1 MTRVLAWLG
10 HLLHRVGALLWWPVA
25 WVGRGARAAWRRLVW
40 APSAFVGRACAR
52 AWRALVLS
60 PVQRCRQACRLACR
74 QAFRR
79 ARAFSRQV
87 LAWIGRTAEIA
98 WRRLV
103 WTPMVLVGRAAAFGW
118 HWLVWAPLVL
128 FGRVCAYLWRR
139 LTKGPMA
146 RRVTSLALYQPA
158 NPKPASFVLLLTL
171 VTVLIVIGLI
181 MVLSASSVESLR
193 QYGSSWAIFERQVL
207 WVILGVVALVLA
219 ARIDYRRWRRFA
231 TPLLVVCLLLL
242 LAVLVPR
249 LGVSSGGSSRWLGV
263 GSLRMQPSELAKLG
277 LVIFGAD
284 LLTRRANQMRSW
296 KATIRPLLLIVGLA
310 CLLVIK
316 QPDLGTALIL
326 ICIVMGLLFAAG
338 TSFAAIG
345 TLLGVSATAAVLVA
359 LAEPYRRARLFSF
372 FDPWAHA
379 SGSGYQVVQSLV
391 GLGSGHMLG
400 VGLGS
405 SAAKW
410 GFLPN
415 AYTDFIFSV
424 LGEELGLVGALLVV
438 ALFIALAVVGIRIAV
453 RSSDRFGG
461 LLAAGVTTWIV
472 VQAVINIGGVAG
484 MLPVTGV
491 PLPFISFGGSSLV
504 IMMAAVGMLLNVA
517 AKEQPRQ
524 APALDPSP
532 VRAGGPR
539 LASGGMLPFNRPAAA
554 VRRDGRA
561 GPERAAPV
569 ARQRRVATGLGRA
582 AAAQRVPVA
591 RRRPAPSGHRAPS
604 AVAAMAPA
612 RVPAPVPPGR
622 RRPRV
627 ARADL

>member
-10 HLLHRVGALLWWPVA
+10 HLLERVRALLWRALVWA
-25 WVGRGARAAWRRLVW
+25 GRTARAAWRRLVLSPL
-40 APSAFVGRACAR
+40 ASTRRAGAR
-52 AWRALVLS
+52 AWRAVVVS
-60 PVQRCRQACRLACR
+60 PFEMCREVCRA
-74 QAFRR
+74 
-79 ARAFSRQV
+79 ARAFSWRS
-87 LAWIGRTAEIA
+87 LASIGRTAETA

-103 WTPMVLVGRAAAFGW
+103 WAPMVWIGRAVAFAW
-118 HWLVWAPLVL
+118 HWLVFTPLVL
-128 FGRVCAYLWRR
+128 SVRLGAYLWRR

-171 VTVLIVIGLI
+171 VTVLLVIGLI
-181 MVLSASSVESLR
+181 MVLSASSVEALR

-207 WVILGVVALVLA
+207 WVMLGVVALVLA
-219 ARIDYRRWRRFA
+219 ARIDYRRWRRVA

-242 LAVLVPR
+242 VAVLVPR
-249 LGVSSGGSSRWLGV
+249 LGVSAGGSSRWLGV
-263 GSLRMQPSELAKLG
+263 GSLRMQPSELMKLG
-277 LVIFGAD
+277 LVLFGAD
-284 LLTRRANQMRSW
+284 LLTRRADRIRSW
-296 KATIRPLLLIVGLA
+296 KATIRPLLLIVGLG

-326 ICIVMGLLFAAG
+326 ICIAMGLLFAAG
-338 TSFAAIG
+338 TSFKAIG
-345 TLLGVSATAAVLVA
+345 TLLGLSGTAAVLVA

-379 SGSGYQVVQSLV
+379 SSSGYQVVQSLV

-453 RSSDRFGG
+453 RSSERFGG
-461 LLAAGVTTWIV
+461 LVAAGVTTWIV
-472 VQAVINIGGVAG
+472 VQAVINIGGVVG

-504 IMMAAVGMLLNVA
+504 IMMAGVGMLLNVA
-517 AKEQPRQ
+517 SKEQPRL

-532 VRAGGPR
+532 MRAGAPR
-539 LASGGMLPFNRPAAA
+539 LASGGVTPLNRPAAA
-554 VRRDGRA
+554 SSRDGRA
-561 GPERAAPV
+561 RPERV
-569 ARQRRVATGLGRA
+569 A
-582 AAAQRVPVA
+582 PVA
-591 RRRPAPSGHRAPS
+591 RRRRV
-604 AVAAMAPA
+604 VA
-612 RVPAPVPPGR
+612 GST
-622 RRPRV
+622 
-627 ARADL
+627 